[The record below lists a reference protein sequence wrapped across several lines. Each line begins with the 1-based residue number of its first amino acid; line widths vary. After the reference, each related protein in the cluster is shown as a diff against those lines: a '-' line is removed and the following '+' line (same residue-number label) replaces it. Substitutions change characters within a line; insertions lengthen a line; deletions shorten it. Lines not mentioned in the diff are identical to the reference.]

1 MSRVF
6 VILIL
11 MVALPLQAQK
21 KVDLEKKLA
30 DLHIAMEGEM
40 AGKPLEVTKRV
51 KLYLNDGTVIKHRHS
66 DPYFNPDKFDKLIY
80 LDDKGNIRAFVFTP
94 IDDNFTVSTDNTSID
109 ISPKQK
115 ATYFNFT
122 DIQGNHYR
130 LDKLKGKV
138 IVMNYWFSAC
148 RPCILEMPELNKLV
162 AKYKDKDVVFLG
174 LTYHVKANIQNFL
187 KRFQFDYNLIPE
199 AQIDIHNYGVK
210 VYPTHIVID
219 QNGNIVLREEGLDYD
234 TVETLDKTIEALLEK
249 NK

>member
-1 MSRVF
+1 MNRF
-6 VILIL
+6 FLIL
-11 MVALPLQAQK
+11 VLIAALPLQAQK
-21 KVDLEKKLA
+21 KVDLEEKLE

-40 AGKPLEVTKRV
+40 AGKQLEVTKRI
-51 KLYLNDGTVIKHRHS
+51 KLYLNDGTIIKRRHS
-66 DPYFNPDKFDKLIY
+66 DMYFNPDKFDKLIY
-80 LDDKGNIRAFVFTP
+80 LNEDGDIKAFVFTP
-94 IDDNFTVSTDNTSID
+94 IDDNFIVPTNHVTVD

-122 DIQGNHYR
+122 DIQGNHYT
-130 LDKLKGKV
+130 LNQLKGKV

-148 RPCILEMPELNKLV
+148 RPCVLEMPELNKLV
-162 AKYKDKDVVFLG
+162 DKYKDKDVVFLG
-174 LTYHVKANIQNFL
+174 LTYHVKANIHNFL

-234 TVETLDKTIEALLEK
+234 TVEILDKTIEALLEK